1 LNEVK
6 AKAAAPKRSVGGAN
20 IQLRQELRPGKPEL
34 ILDLANVW
42 KFATLMKIKKA
53 SDENLQDAAAGHGH
67 FNDGQLC
74 FRPDLDAD
82 QRAEQ

>member
-1 LNEVK
+1 LN
-6 AKAAAPKRSVGGAN
+6 
-20 IQLRQELRPGKPEL
+20 
-34 ILDLANVW
+34 LDLANVW
-42 KFATLMKIKKA
+42 KFATLLEIKKA
-53 SDENLQDAAAGHGH
+53 DDENFQDAAAGHGH